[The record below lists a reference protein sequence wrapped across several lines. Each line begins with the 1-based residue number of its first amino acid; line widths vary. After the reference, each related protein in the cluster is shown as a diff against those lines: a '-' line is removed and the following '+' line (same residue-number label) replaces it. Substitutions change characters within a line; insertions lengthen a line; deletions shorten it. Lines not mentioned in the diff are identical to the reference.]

1 MKYTLTLLIIL
12 FISTLTVAQ
21 ESENIEVLRLSEPVE
36 VTDQYEVFG
45 SKILSKDTAKPLAD
59 IIAKSA
65 DHQDKEVMV
74 TANVTEVCSKKGCF
88 FVANSGD
95 KTARVTFVDYS
106 FFVPTDS
113 QGKDVTI
120 VGVFNETTLTEE
132 KAKHYAEDAGQNPDD
147 IVGEQKEYSIVATSV
162 VIPKK

>member
-1 MKYTLTLLIIL
+1 MKYTLTLLIAL
-12 FISTLTVAQ
+12 LISTVSFAQ
-21 ESENIEVLRLSEPVE
+21 ESEKKEVLRLSEPVE

-45 SKILSKDTAKPLAD
+45 SKIKTKDAPKPLAD
-59 IIAKSA
+59 VIAKSA
-65 DHQDKEVMV
+65 DHQDKEVIV

-95 KTARVTFVDYS
+95 KSARITFVDYS

-120 VGVFNETTLTEE
+120 VGVFNEKTLTEE
-132 KAKHYAEDAGQNPDD
+132 QAKHYAEDAGQNPDD
-147 IVGEQKEYSIVATSV
+147 VVGEQKEYSIVATSV
-162 VIPKK
+162 VIPKN

>member
-1 MKYTLTLLIIL
+1 MKYTLTLLIGL
-12 FISTLTVAQ
+12 FITTLSVAQ
-21 ESENIEVLRLSEPVE
+21 ESDKKEILRLSEPVE
-36 VTDQYEVFG
+36 VTAHYEVFG
-45 SKILSKDTAKPLAD
+45 AKILSKDTAKPLAD

-65 DHQDKEVMV
+65 DHQDKEVVV

-95 KTARVTFVDYS
+95 KSARITFIDYS

-120 VGVFNETTLTEE
+120 VGVFNEKTLTEE

-147 IVGEQKEYSIVATSV
+147 IVGDQKEYSIVATSV
-162 VIPKK
+162 VIPK